1 MNRSQLKIDIVSD
14 VVCPWCA
21 IGYKKLSEAM
31 NKLDEEISFEVN
43 WKPYQLHPEI
53 PREGFDK
60 KEYYK
65 IKFGESLGSSDKFNF
80 ISEEGRKVGLE
91 FNFKKSKNLPNTFL
105 AHRLLW
111 LCRSKDMQ
119 DVIAEALFYAYF
131 TDGRDVGNEDE
142 LIEISSEN
150 GLNKQEIRDFFQ
162 SNIGHEE
169 VLREE
174 NRAREMNIFSVPT
187 YIFNKK
193 YLLVGGQEPDTFKA
207 YINKVIEVES
217 KNSKTLNA

>member
-31 NKLDEEISFEVN
+31 TQLDDEISFEVN
-43 WKPYQLHPEI
+43 WKPYELHPEI
-53 PREGFDK
+53 PKEGFDK

-65 IKFGESLGSSDKFNF
+65 IKFGESSGSNDKFNF
-80 ISEEGRKVGLE
+80 ISEEGKKVGLE

-111 LCRSKDMQ
+111 LCRSKDLQ
-119 DVIAEALFYAYF
+119 DVLAEALFHAYF
-131 TDGRDVGNEDE
+131 TDGRDVGNTDE

-150 GLNKQEIRDFFQ
+150 GLNREEIKEFFQ
-162 SNIGHEE
+162 TNIGHEE

-193 YLLVGGQEPDTFKA
+193 YLLVGGQESDTFKA
-207 YINKVIEVES
+207 YIKKVIEVES